1 MSLKYVRQALSFG
14 EGGRADIRFFILRRK
29 RLSLMTSAKTRKKR
43 KMKNAMKPHIAARFK
58 YIVAYSA
65 RLYKLRR

>member
-1 MSLKYVRQALSFG
+1 
-14 EGGRADIRFFILRRK
+14 
-29 RLSLMTSAKTRKKR
+29 MTSAKTRKKR